1 MRTIRWTDSETTPNP
16 HGVDARK
23 IYDSEKAQ
31 VIHITLRPG
40 ERLKR
45 HVTPVDVIFY
55 VLEGRGTVEIGTK
68 GRRSLQI
75 PSSRAR
81 RRYPTVGITRAMRTC
96 ASS

>member
-40 ERLKR
+40 ERLKP
-45 HVTPVDVIFY
+45 HIAPVDVIFY
-55 VLEGRGTVEIGTK
+55 VLEGRETWRSAKK

-81 RRYPTVGITRAMRTC
+81 RGYLTVGITRAMRTC